1 MSGYVEKYTPRAHYL
16 NDGDRQSWETD
27 GLREDGRKHFITLNS
42 VEYRVVD
49 AVNEV
54 RTRDG
59 RFRFPLPASL
69 TSTMV
74 ERRMEWGEW
83 KDWKKIE
90 IRRHAYTEM
99 TAVVRLCR
107 RAGVKPMY
115 ASGTLPGFD
124 NPAHTNEVMKDALR
138 LFRRRLQEILP
149 ANHVSAMYL
158 VQDATTK
165 STTHLHWAALLT
177 PEGDWTEGQRKGMA
191 YELSV
196 AWRHSVQQASELVL
210 SYRPRVSRRHGLW
223 TKEFSLPTAEYFFR
237 DNHPA
242 RKDEYAGE
250 TILVGYDGVSDEGE
264 VKIPRDGVTKLPARS
279 NPGFYYQ
286 ALLRK
291 AFDGDKNAA
300 RQLYNYRAS
309 TKGIQWVRTLRRPMS
324 KEVLEIFRDAVRDED
339 FAVDMMRACEDLGA
353 PGRTVPTDDIDIDAR
368 RDRARR
374 ISRRKLRNRSPKN
387 IDDREIDERAVFNE
401 YQNGAWDQEREGER
415 DALDDKIADL
425 LANEYTEDGKARPQN
440 RQERRRRKHARSE
453 RGRPGQEYGQSTDAG
468 SGRPDPVSHGSED
481 EPGTWDRDPLP
492 GSGIRDQH
500 TCDTGWPDTGGDP
513 EPDPYQDQYLEWLYE
528 HQEQREA
535 EAAERVFAELGGDW
549 SSRSG
554 PEPGSYGCAP
564 DDQDRE
570 DRIDGSAKTP
580 GGYRSE
586 MEKSQFTSGSYK
598 TGVGAH
604 EGSPPDWLGS
614 FSRTI
619 GPDEPWRPPNY
630 KV

>member
-16 NDGDRQSWETD
+16 NDGDRQSWKTD
-27 GLREDGRKHFITLNS
+27 GLREDGRKNFITLNA

-49 AVNEV
+49 AVKEI

-74 ERRMEWGEW
+74 ERRMEWGER
-83 KDWKKIE
+83 KDWKKIQ

-115 ASGTLPGFD
+115 ACGTLPSFD
-124 NPAHTNEVMKDALR
+124 KPRHTNQVMKAALQ
-138 LFRRRLQEILP
+138 LFRGRLREIIP
-149 ANHVSAMYL
+149 ANNVSSMYL

-165 STTHLHWAALLT
+165 SVTHLHWAALLT
-177 PEGDWTEGQRKGMA
+177 PEGDWSREERKSLT
-191 YELSV
+191 YELTV
-196 AWRHSVQQASELVL
+196 AWRHAVQQACEQEIG
-210 SYRPRVSRRHGLW
+210 YRPRLNRKHALW
-223 TKEFSLPTAEYFFR
+223 TKDFDLPTAEYFFR

-242 RKDEYAGE
+242 RKDAYRGE
-250 TILVGYDGVSDEGE
+250 VISVGYNENSDQVAVVIHRG
-264 VKIPRDGVTKLPARS
+264 GVTKFPAYS
-279 NPGFYYQ
+279 DPGDYYQ
-286 ALLRK
+286 TLLRR
-291 AFDGDKNAA
+291 AAHGDKFAA
-300 RQLYNYRAS
+300 TQLYIYRAS
-309 TKGIQWVRTLRRPMS
+309 TKGIQWARTLRRPMS
-324 KEVLEIFRDAVRDED
+324 KDAQNAFRDAARDKD

-353 PGRTVPTDDIDIDAR
+353 PGRTVPTDDIDLDAR

-374 ISRRKLRNRSPKN
+374 ISRRKLRDRSPKN

-401 YQNGAWDQEREGER
+401 YQNGAWDQER
-415 DALDDKIADL
+415 DAHALDDKIADL

-440 RQERRRRKHARSE
+440 RQERRHRKHARSE

-468 SGRPDPVSHGSED
+468 SGRPDPVNHGSED
-481 EPGTWDRDPLP
+481 EPGTWGRDPLP
-492 GSGIRDQH
+492 GSGIRGQH

-535 EAAERVFAELGGDW
+535 EAAERIFAELGGDW
-549 SSRSG
+549 SSGSG

-570 DRIDGSAKTP
+570 DRIDGSAKMP

-619 GPDEPWRPPNY
+619 GPDEPWRPPDY